1 MSEVKPILGN
11 TTSINMRKP
20 NLMQTDPKKGDYVHG
35 KEEFLQQVNPD
46 ANPKGSVIN
55 VKLYGATGDGVTDD
69 TSAIASAIA
78 AMDAGDTL
86 YFPEG
91 VYRVRNIELKSDM
104 IVQGAGWCSVIQL
117 LDATTDYQGN
127 NNCLNI
133 EGTKNNPIRNIIIR
147 DIKLD
152 GTRSTQRSGG
162 DSQDGRLD
170 GIKIR
175 HASDILVENVWMY
188 NNGYHGCIMT
198 FASNV
203 VFERCKATDN
213 GFRPIHGHTQIRNC
227 RVANCV
233 CENNGLGVSGGSG
246 FENDSIY
253 FFGAE
258 DLVICNNIVKSNR
271 RGCITVGCEQDHS
284 AENIIPTRNIT
295 ISGNVCECYEDLAYV
310 PTAESDTGVAKF
322 SSQGIVVYGGNHVL
336 DNVSVVGN
344 TIRNAHEAIRLYAQ
358 ENELC
363 SLNAVI
369 SGNTILDCSYGVSA
383 DDVADVVVSD
393 NQAKSLAIAWMS
405 ARNAANWQIHG
416 NNVNA
421 PDASEHLCQISRS
434 NNVVIRD
441 NNMIG
446 NGVAVYAPSPN
457 SGIVVVNNTLYGF
470 SGMVP
475 VLNPDGATAGNIL
488 DATLDEDTANTATQ
502 KVCVDPY
509 PNAGFVRPTL
519 ANPNTGSTSWS
530 YTTPVPITPDDISYE
545 INTYVSVP
553 VGTAPGDYNY
563 PSVYTG
569 IVFLAGTELTDAVG
583 IATITNGQGA
593 VEFSD
598 FCNPGTNNNT
608 WGVRISLTA
617 QAVKELFP
625 TATHVMMQVEAW
637 HSDPESLSNAYHT
650 LNDGHAYVYR
660 EAAVDLSGYVRTVNG
675 NAPDA
680 NGNVEI
686 TIPDG
691 SGNVNYSPVE
701 KTEGMTQPVG
711 VDENGLLWTAP
722 TEGSSGSGTPTVRET
737 VVGTTPLEVTTD
749 GLYIRPDVDTRVYNI
764 SDGSD
769 GVENLME
776 QFQTVKTYA
785 DQIVYGE
792 TGKTAIEAQSKVD
805 GENPAIIADIYGY
818 SAEPGDYTLLVESTT
833 NTFIRVKKRTNSSSL
848 TQAPGTNLAQG
859 YTNAVV
865 NFTITEDD
873 VATYPCNIGI
883 QITTT
888 SAVLPDTYTIKL
900 VKGKYDAM
908 PEGVSLEFQ
917 VAAGQ
922 KFSLNPFKGIMANSE
937 PVTNVYESVITESG
951 STGAGATET
960 SSGTLLCF
968 GDSLTATRYS
978 MYPEMLTEMGMNAI
992 NFGVSG
998 MHLRAVN
1005 SPYCMCSIVDALK
1018 AGDMSAQIQGGEN
1031 ANYSSLLSLMP
1042 TATGLVIWYGTNDY
1056 NGDCAFEGDTTD
1068 TIEGALRYVL
1078 TELFTLYP
1086 KKAIFVV
1093 SPFMYTYAYGS
1104 QPVNPN
1110 GSVADMI
1117 EVMRNVCKEFA
1128 VPFIDMSRESGFN
1141 QITRMTLTSDQLH
1154 PDTTA
1159 GRERLAR
1166 FLYGKL
1172 RSYGQV

>member
-1 MSEVKPILGN
+1 MSEHKPILGN

-46 ANPKGSVIN
+46 ANPKGSAIN

-69 TSAIASAIA
+69 TAAIASAIA
-78 AMDAGDTL
+78 VMDAGDTL

-133 EGTKNNPIRNIIIR
+133 EGTKNNPICNIIIR

-175 HASDILVENVWMY
+175 YATDILVENVWMY

-295 ISGNVCECYEDLAYV
+295 ISGNVCECYQDLAYV

-363 SLNAVI
+363 SLNTVI

-383 DDVADVVVSD
+383 DDVADVIVSD

-405 ARNAANWQIHG
+405 ARNVANWQIHG

-421 PDASEHLCQISRS
+421 PDASEHLCQISRG

-446 NGVAVYAPSPN
+446 TGVAVYAPSPN

-488 DATLDEDTANTATQ
+488 DATLDEDTANAATQ

-519 ANPNTGSTSWS
+519 ANPNTGSASWS
-530 YTTPVPITPDDISYE
+530 YTTPVAITSDDIRYE
-545 INTYVSVP
+545 LNTYVSVP
-553 VGTAPGDYNY
+553 AGTAPGDYNY

-583 IATITNGQGA
+583 IATITNGKGT
-593 VEFSD
+593 VIFSD
-598 FCNPGTNNNT
+598 SCNPGTNNNT

-637 HSDPESLSNAYHT
+637 HSDPDSLSNAYHS

-691 SGNVNYSPVE
+691 SGNVVQGGGMSATASALLINILRNGVYSTDQSVNITALEAALANGGGSGAEPDIPSDPEV
-701 KTEGMTQPVG
+701 TLSSISATYSGGNVPVG
-711 VDENGLLWTAP
+711 TSVYALTGIVVTAH
-722 TEGSSGSGTPTVRET
+722 
-737 VVGTTPLEVTTD
+737 
-749 GLYIRPDVDTRVYNI
+749 Y
-764 SDGSD
+764 SDGSTATVTGYTMSGTIAKGSNTVTVSYGGKTTDFAVTGVDASD
-769 GVENLME
+769 GEDSGETSGIMFRLAEPTTFDGTNPIQTDVSLTTIDSFSAVVDCEFDATTNGMIMVNGSRASASGHRGFGLSIRM
-776 QFQTVKTYA
+776 QAGFQKLVVGCDGYDVYIAPNAGGSYFTTTGKQTVRVVATKCISNTTA
-785 DQIVYGE
+785 KVYCIINGVRTPDYGTVE
-792 TGKTAIEAQSKVD
+792 MQYGANLTHTLTIGDTFIGTINEFEVYNRVLSDAEIEA
-805 GENPAIIADIYGY
+805 Y
-818 SAEPGDYTLLVESTT
+818 LL
-833 NTFIRVKKRTNSSSL
+833 
-848 TQAPGTNLAQG
+848 
-859 YTNAVV
+859 
-865 NFTITEDD
+865 
-873 VATYPCNIGI
+873 
-883 QITTT
+883 
-888 SAVLPDTYTIKL
+888 
-900 VKGKYDAM
+900 
-908 PEGVSLEFQ
+908 
-917 VAAGQ
+917 
-922 KFSLNPFKGIMANSE
+922 
-937 PVTNVYESVITESG
+937 
-951 STGAGATET
+951 
-960 SSGTLLCF
+960 
-968 GDSLTATRYS
+968 
-978 MYPEMLTEMGMNAI
+978 
-992 NFGVSG
+992 
-998 MHLRAVN
+998 
-1005 SPYCMCSIVDALK
+1005 
-1018 AGDMSAQIQGGEN
+1018 
-1031 ANYSSLLSLMP
+1031 
-1042 TATGLVIWYGTNDY
+1042 
-1056 NGDCAFEGDTTD
+1056 
-1068 TIEGALRYVL
+1068 
-1078 TELFTLYP
+1078 
-1086 KKAIFVV
+1086 
-1093 SPFMYTYAYGS
+1093 
-1104 QPVNPN
+1104 
-1110 GSVADMI
+1110 
-1117 EVMRNVCKEFA
+1117 
-1128 VPFIDMSRESGFN
+1128 
-1141 QITRMTLTSDQLH
+1141 
-1154 PDTTA
+1154 
-1159 GRERLAR
+1159 
-1166 FLYGKL
+1166 
-1172 RSYGQV
+1172 

>member
-1 MSEVKPILGN
+1 MLTFRFSGADGKMIEDGILTSGMVGKEIKLEFSAEWTEMTKTVVFVAGKVTRDVVNVSSDVIPIPAEVLVKPYSRLRVGVYGMASGGRVTPTIYADGPIIHAGANPSGDESSDPDLPVWAQILEIIEELRANGADPEMIRQIVTEYLETDAGIVTKATRDLEN
-11 TTSINMRKP
+11 YYRKDQSYNRDEIDQRISQIPKFSIQVVTALPTTDIGDTTIYLVPGGAGSDLYTEYIHINGAWEVLGSQRVDLSGYATEAWVTALLDGKLDADKLP
-20 NLMQTDPKKGDYVHG
+20 EAVNAALAQAKKTGEFDGPKGDPGQDGEDGITPHIGINGNWYIGDQDTG
-35 KEEFLQQVNPD
+35 KPSRGEPGKDGEDSTSTGGP
-46 ANPKGSVIN
+46 SN
-55 VKLYGATGDGVTDD
+55 VKNVMLYGATGDGVTDD
-69 TSAIASAIA
+69 TAAIA
-78 AMDAGDTL
+78 AAIAALNPGDTL

-175 HASDILVENVWMY
+175 YATDILVENVWMY

-310 PTAESDTGVAKF
+310 PTEESDSGVAKF
-322 SSQGIVVYGGNHVL
+322 SSMGIVIYGGNHVL

-369 SGNTILDCSYGVSA
+369 NGNTIMDCSYGIYA
-383 DDVADVVVSD
+383 DDVADVIVSD

-405 ARNAANWQIHG
+405 ARNIAVWQIHG
-416 NNVNA
+416 NNINA

-488 DATLDEDTANTATQ
+488 DATLDEDTANEATQ

-545 INTYVSVP
+545 LNTYVSVP

-583 IATITNGQGA
+583 IATITNGKGT
-593 VEFSD
+593 VIFSD
-598 FCNPGTNNNT
+598 SCNPGTNNNT

-660 EAAVDLSGYVRTVNG
+660 SANAATQEWVREYAQPKGNYALAEDVLDDDHING
-675 NAPDA
+675 LIQNAL
-680 NGNVEI
+680 
-686 TIPDG
+686 
-691 SGNVNYSPVE
+691 
-701 KTEGMTQPVG
+701 G
-711 VDENGLLWTAP
+711 VIENG
-722 TEGSSGSGTPTVRET
+722 
-737 VVGTTPLEVTTD
+737 
-749 GLYIRPDVDTRVYNI
+749 
-764 SDGSD
+764 
-769 GVENLME
+769 
-776 QFQTVKTYA
+776 
-785 DQIVYGE
+785 
-792 TGKTAIEAQSKVD
+792 
-805 GENPAIIADIYGY
+805 
-818 SAEPGDYTLLVESTT
+818 
-833 NTFIRVKKRTNSSSL
+833 
-848 TQAPGTNLAQG
+848 
-859 YTNAVV
+859 
-865 NFTITEDD
+865 
-873 VATYPCNIGI
+873 
-883 QITTT
+883 
-888 SAVLPDTYTIKL
+888 
-900 VKGKYDAM
+900 
-908 PEGVSLEFQ
+908 
-917 VAAGQ
+917 
-922 KFSLNPFKGIMANSE
+922 
-937 PVTNVYESVITESG
+937 
-951 STGAGATET
+951 
-960 SSGTLLCF
+960 
-968 GDSLTATRYS
+968 
-978 MYPEMLTEMGMNAI
+978 
-992 NFGVSG
+992 
-998 MHLRAVN
+998 
-1005 SPYCMCSIVDALK
+1005 
-1018 AGDMSAQIQGGEN
+1018 
-1031 ANYSSLLSLMP
+1031 
-1042 TATGLVIWYGTNDY
+1042 
-1056 NGDCAFEGDTTD
+1056 
-1068 TIEGALRYVL
+1068 
-1078 TELFTLYP
+1078 
-1086 KKAIFVV
+1086 
-1093 SPFMYTYAYGS
+1093 
-1104 QPVNPN
+1104 
-1110 GSVADMI
+1110 
-1117 EVMRNVCKEFA
+1117 
-1128 VPFIDMSRESGFN
+1128 
-1141 QITRMTLTSDQLH
+1141 
-1154 PDTTA
+1154 
-1159 GRERLAR
+1159 
-1166 FLYGKL
+1166 
-1172 RSYGQV
+1172 SY